1 MQYNITY
8 RDKNKGI
15 QYIISYKDEIDGKWK
30 QKSKQGFKGKKEAK
44 AAAEDALDE
53 LKKELI
59 EQRDL
64 NKEYKGITFDKFAKM
79 YVEHEKLYR
88 EENTIESKEY
98 ALKKFSKLNKIE
110 IDKIKNIDIQRCVD
124 VMVKEKLSRV
134 TIKHYL
140 SMIKAMFNSAINEYN
155 IINLNPVNR
164 IKLPEIKKGTEK
176 TALTQSE
183 FENMLSKIS
192 DYKLYLITLL
202 AGSCGLRIGEIM
214 GLSWD
219 DMDENELCLHIRQQ
233 LKRTGKNTKH
243 DIGTLKSRNSQR
255 DVPITINILAE
266 LKKFKAQYP
275 LNIDGR
281 IFNFTN
287 TSSIASRLSALYK
300 SIGYD
305 ISVHELRHTYA
316 TLLISKGIDFKTVAK
331 LMGHGIEQTMRTY
344 SHVTDEMMEKAT
356 MTIRSIF

>member
-1 MQYNITY
+1 MQYNVIY
-8 RDKNKGI
+8 REKDKGV

-44 AAAEDALDE
+44 AAAAEALDV

-59 EQRDL
+59 EQRYL
-64 NKEYKGITFDKFAKM
+64 NQEYKGITFKKFTEI
-79 YVEHEKLYR
+79 YIEHEKLYR

-98 ALKKFSKLNKIE
+98 ALKKFIKLNNME
-110 IDKIKNIDIQRCVD
+110 LDKIRNIDIQKCVD

-140 SMIKAMFNSAINEYN
+140 SMIKALFNSAINEYN
-155 IINLNPVNR
+155 IINLNPVSR
-164 IKLPEIKKGTEK
+164 IKLPEAKKENEK
-176 TALTQSE
+176 KALTQFE
-183 FENMLSKIS
+183 FEDMLSKIT
-192 DYKLYLITLL
+192 DFKLYLITLL

-214 GLSWD
+214 GLSWND
-219 DMDENELCLHIRQQ
+219 VDENELCLYIRQQ
-233 LKRTGKNTKH
+233 LKRTDKNTKH
-243 DIGTLKSRNSQR
+243 DLGTLKSHNSQR
-255 DVPITINILAE
+255 DIPITSNIITK
-266 LKKFKAQYP
+266 LKKYKVKYP

-287 TSSIASRLSALYK
+287 TSSIASRLSALYR

-316 TLLISKGIDFKTVAK
+316 TLLISKGVDFKTVAK
-331 LMGHGIEQTMRTY
+331 LMGHGIEQTLRTY

-356 MTIRSIF
+356 KTIRSIF